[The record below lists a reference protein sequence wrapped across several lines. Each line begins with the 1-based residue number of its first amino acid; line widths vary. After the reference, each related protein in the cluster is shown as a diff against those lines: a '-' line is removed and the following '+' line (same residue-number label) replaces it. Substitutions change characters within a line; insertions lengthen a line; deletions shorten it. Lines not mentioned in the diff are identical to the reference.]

1 MITNFLDTF
10 GGEVGLVITQAMSLT
25 GSLQWGI
32 RQFAQLDNQMTS
44 VERVLEY
51 TNVPQEPALE
61 SAQGNIH
68 RNNVFHNII
77 SYYLYTTIIFLKLRR
92 EVGLICPKAYLIKM
106 YNKQMLYRSSIK
118 LETYINLELIIW
130 QSLTNLIS
138 VFMYFKVY
146 CTLN

>member
-1 MITNFLDTF
+1 
-10 GGEVGLVITQAMSLT
+10 MSLT

-68 RNNVFHNII
+68 YHSKTLLVIR
-77 SYYLYTTIIFLKLRR
+77 YLYTTNMKY
-92 EVGLICPKAYLIKM
+92 CSKIKT
-106 YNKQMLYRSSIK
+106 RIK
-118 LETYINLELIIW
+118 FN
-130 QSLTNLIS
+130 
-138 VFMYFKVY
+138 
-146 CTLN
+146 

>member
-1 MITNFLDTF
+1 MFTYFLDTF

-61 SAQGNIH
+61 SAQGNIYH
-68 RNNVFHNII
+68 SDVFHNII
-77 SYYLYTTIIFLKLRR
+77 GYYLNTTKIVLK
-92 EVGLICPKAYLIKM
+92 
-106 YNKQMLYRSSIK
+106 
-118 LETYINLELIIW
+118 
-130 QSLTNLIS
+130 
-138 VFMYFKVY
+138 
-146 CTLN
+146 